1 MGQPWGED
9 ACYLHT
15 EIGVWLQRLELLWS
29 LQAEGSPSVPCIP
42 LACPGSTRML
52 TCPVTGCCKPGRA
65 WHGAAGA
72 GLQQGTS
79 SAGRS
84 QGAETKQ
91 VNVCPTSCST
101 SWVCTHSRSHAAAS
115 AWGEGSVCGF
125 PRVLVHHHGVSAHV
139 SVSLWM
145 SHPSVGTMGERAQGG
160 TQRVLDLRPD
170 LWMEKREQKND
181 LGCPCCSHP
190 AGPPGMV
197 TPSHLPLCPCSAQPG
212 SYLQAEAGQHLLQW
226 HAVVHGPTL

>member
-115 AWGEGSVCGF
+115 AWGEGSVCGRL
-125 PRVLVHHHGVSAHV
+125 PMSQYPYGCPTPVLVPWEKGH
-139 SVSLWM
+139 
-145 SHPSVGTMGERAQGG
+145 
-160 TQRVLDLRPD
+160 RVARSGS
-170 LWMEKREQKND
+170 WISGQTCGWRRESRK
-181 LGCPCCSHP
+181 
-190 AGPPGMV
+190 
-197 TPSHLPLCPCSAQPG
+197 TI
-212 SYLQAEAGQHLLQW
+212 
-226 HAVVHGPTL
+226 

>member
-1 MGQPWGED
+1 MLGTPVVPAGRGQPISAMHPFGMSWLHED
-9 ACYLHT
+9 AHLP
-15 EIGVWLQRLELLWS
+15 GDRL
-29 LQAEGSPSVPCIP
+29 LQAGQGLARRGRCRAPAGHQLSWEVAGCGDKAGECLPHIMQHQLGLHPQSLPRCCI
-42 LACPGSTRML
+42 CM
-52 TCPVTGCCKPGRA
+52 GR
-65 WHGAAGA
+65 G
-72 GLQQGTS
+72 
-79 SAGRS
+79 
-84 QGAETKQ
+84 
-91 VNVCPTSCST
+91 VCV
-101 SWVCTHSRSHAAAS
+101 WA
-115 AWGEGSVCGF
+115 
-125 PRVLVHHHGVSAHV
+125 SAHV
-139 SVSLWM
+139 PVSLWM

-170 LWMEKREQKND
+170 LWVEKREQKNN